1 MRVGITGHQRLK
13 EPVRWGWVKQEL
25 DRLLTSL
32 TPPLVGITSLAAGAD
47 QLFANAILQH
57 GGSLEIVIPFAG
69 YESTFSAEP
78 DRQQYFRLLQHALK
92 QEILEKAG
100 SDEEA
105 YLASGKRMVDQSEL
119 LIAVWDGMP
128 ATGLGGT
135 GDVVNYAVQQRK
147 RTIHLNPISQEIE
160 EL

>member
-13 EPVRWGWVKQEL
+13 EPARWNWVRREL
-25 DRLLTSL
+25 DRFLSSL
-32 TPPLVGITSLAAGAD
+32 TPPLIGITSLAIGAD
-47 QLFANAILQH
+47 QLFADAVLQR

-69 YESTFSAEP
+69 YESTFSEER
-78 DRQQYFRLLQHALK
+78 DRQEYTRLLRRALK
-92 QEILEKAG
+92 QEVLEKCG

-105 YLASGKRMVDQSEL
+105 YFASGKRMVDQSEL
-119 LIAVWDGMP
+119 LIAVWDGRP

-135 GDVVNYAVQQRK
+135 GDVVRYAAKQRK
-147 RTIHLNPISQEIE
+147 RTIHLNPITQEVS